1 MKTEARICL
10 VIAALILAIG
20 TVYALSTNR
29 PPGDFA
35 ANAPGITSKALES
48 TTPQNSQRVA
58 ANPGTPPQSTV
69 PQNNAAES
77 KPVSLSPDLSHT
89 DAYEFL
95 DPVSV
100 GKPAPNFSA
109 TTADGKPV
117 RLADFKNK
125 KNLVIVFYQGSF
137 CSVCGAQLANLQT
150 HLADF
155 KKQDAEIIAVS
166 ADDKAHALQSVG
178 EHGLTFPVIP
188 DANKSIIKQFGIA
201 NISKKSIAWPSAFVV
216 DKKGVVQLSF
226 ASQEGHRLHSNE
238 LLPVLSKL
246 TGRPAPHLGYD

>member
-1 MKTEARICL
+1 MKTEARIFL
-10 VIAALILAIG
+10 VIAALILAVG

-29 PPGDFA
+29 PPGDLA
-35 ANAPGITSKALES
+35 ANVPGVSSKAPES
-48 TTPQNSQRVA
+48 ATPQPTQRVG
-58 ANPGTPPQSTV
+58 ANPSTI
-69 PQNNAAES
+69 PQNNAAPS

-125 KNLVIVFYQGSF
+125 KNLVIIFYQGSF
-137 CSVCGAQLANLQT
+137 CSVCGAQLGNLQT

-201 NISKKSIAWPSAFVV
+201 NISKKGIAWPSAFVV